1 MSKMIM
7 TGIQSNTISQIIS
20 LQYKFLEDNGY
31 IYQLKSDGQPL
42 T

>member
-20 LQYKFLEDNGY
+20 LQYKFIEGNGY
-31 IYQLKSDGQPL
+31 IYQLKVMDNR
-42 T
+42 